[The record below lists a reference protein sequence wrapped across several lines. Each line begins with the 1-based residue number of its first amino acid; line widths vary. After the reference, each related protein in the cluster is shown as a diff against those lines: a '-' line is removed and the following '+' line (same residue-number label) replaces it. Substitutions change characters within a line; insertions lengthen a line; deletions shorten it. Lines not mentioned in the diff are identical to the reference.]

1 MIQYIWPLLLI
12 IGSNVAYNLI
22 TKTTPAEVNPFFSLV
37 LTYLS
42 GALVA
47 FLLFLFTAPN
57 KGLAENFSHVN
68 ATSFLLGLTIIG
80 LEAGYLF
87 LYRAGCP
94 ISLGSLVANIAL
106 AVILLLVGL
115 LFFRETIT
123 AKQCLGILCCLVGI
137 AFINMK

>member
-1 MIQYIWPLLLI
+1 MIHYIWPLLLI

-37 LTYLS
+37 LTYLA
-42 GALVA
+42 GAVVS
-47 FLLFLFTAPN
+47 FLLFLFTAEN
-57 KGLAENFSHVN
+57 KSLAENFTHVN
-68 ATSFLLGLTIIG
+68 ATSFLLGLAIIG

-123 AKQCLGILCCLVGI
+123 AKQCIGILCCLVGI
-137 AFINMK
+137 VFINMK